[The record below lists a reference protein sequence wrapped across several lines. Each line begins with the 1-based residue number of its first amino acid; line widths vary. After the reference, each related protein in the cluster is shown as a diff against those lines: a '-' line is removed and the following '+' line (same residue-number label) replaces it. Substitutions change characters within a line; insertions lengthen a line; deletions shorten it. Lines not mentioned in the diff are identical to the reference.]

1 MARGE
6 YNDYRG
12 WTPPEGE
19 DQAVDGYLV
28 EYEDGGQPNDSRH
41 GGYISWSPRGVFEGA
56 YLKTGY
62 EVAWNLPAHQQR
74 VIAERAELQDRL
86 EKLRKF
92 MKESP
97 VFQALPLLQRELLE
111 DQERCMTEY
120 SFILSARIREFM
132 PGEEEPLVIEEAQPL
147 AVLGSDGRIAVPV
160 PEKAGDVPASGGGAE
175 ELRNVNSDGICTR
188 CGAMFEGE
196 LEAEDHLNG
205 PMCEEQAD

>member
-41 GGYISWSPRGVFEGA
+41 GGYISWSPRGVFE
-56 YLKTGY
+56 
-62 EVAWNLPAHQQR
+62 
-74 VIAERAELQDRL
+74 RAELQDRL

-97 VFQALPLLQRELLE
+97 VFQALPLLQRKLLE
-111 DQERCMTEY
+111 DQERCMTDY
-120 SFILSARIREFM
+120 ALILSERICDFL
-132 PGEEEPLVIEEAQPL
+132 PGDEEPLVIEEAQPL
-147 AVLGSDGRIAVPV
+147 AVLGSDGRMAVALPGA
-160 PEKAGDVPASGGGAE
+160 AGDVPASGGGAE
-175 ELRNVNSDGICTR
+175 ALRNVNSDGVCTH

-205 PMCEEQAD
+205 PMCEDLREQVIE